1 MPRQLFAVILERIG
15 WLAMQPRCIH
25 PVKQR
30 RWEDRAAFGEN
41 DGQYMAFGRE
51 TTPELTLRR
60 GRPASGQPVKPDSCW
75 ENQRAN
81 WNCASSWLTWGKV
94 VARSVAEC
102 ERRARGHT
110 MVCP

>member
-25 PVKQR
+25 PVKKR
-30 RWEDRAAFGEN
+30 RWEEHEAAFGEN

-60 GRPASGQPVKPDSCW
+60 GRPASGQPVKPDSCR

-81 WNCASSWLTWGKV
+81 WNSAQLLANLGKSC
-94 VARSVAEC
+94 RS
-102 ERRARGHT
+102 ERSR
-110 MVCP
+110 V